1 MKRIYRWLEVR
12 HIGLLRLLTSFK
24 AHLPFSGNKFR
35 IKGYNN
41 TLNLNSADLTG
52 THFDVVGNNINI
64 QIGDGSKLKGLLIY
78 IRGDN
83 HAVYIGSKCR
93 FRRGGEIWME
103 NTNGVV
109 RIGDKTTVEE
119 VQFASTEGGKIIVGN
134 DCMLANDIDI
144 RTGDSHSIISNDSG
158 KRINIAQDVSLKDH
172 VWVGAHVRILK
183 GVTVGEGSIIATSS
197 VVSRSVPASV
207 VSGGVPNKT
216 IKNNVRWDRER
227 I

>member
-12 HIGLLRLLTSFK
+12 HIGLLRLLMSFK

-35 IKGYNN
+35 IKGCNN
-41 TLNLNSADLTG
+41 TLNFNSANLTG

-64 QIGDGSKLKGLLIY
+64 QIGDGSKLTGLLVY

-83 HAVYIGSKCR
+83 HTVQIGRKCR

-103 NTNGVV
+103 NINGVV
-109 RIGDKTTVEE
+109 SIGNITTVEE
-119 VQFASTEGGKIIVGN
+119 VHFASTEGGEIIVGN

-158 KRINIAQDVSLKDH
+158 ERINHAQDVNLKDH

-183 GVTVGEGSIIATSS
+183 GTTIGKGSIIATSS
-197 VVSRSVPASV
+197 VVSRSVPAGVISA
-207 VSGGVPNKT
+207 GVPNKT
-216 IKNNVRWDRER
+216 IKNNIRWDRER
-227 I
+227 L